1 MASFDVS
8 SLFTNIP
15 LDECIDL
22 CIELLFEDTE
32 NLEYRDCSLNP
43 SQFRKLLTFAVKD
56 THFVFNKQLFD
67 QIDGVAMGSP
77 LGQPLLTSL

>member
-1 MASFDVS
+1 MTSFQKDEDVFKASFDVS
-8 SLFTNIP
+8 SLFSNIP

-32 NLEYRDCSLNP
+32 DLDYTDCSLNP

-67 QIDGVAMGSP
+67 
-77 LGQPLLTSL
+77 